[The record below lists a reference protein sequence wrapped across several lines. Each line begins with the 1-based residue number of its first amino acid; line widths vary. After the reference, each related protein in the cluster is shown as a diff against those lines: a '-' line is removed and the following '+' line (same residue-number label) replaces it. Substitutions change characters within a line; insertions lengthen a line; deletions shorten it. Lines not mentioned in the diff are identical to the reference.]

1 MTAAAIRL
9 EKTGGPEVLKL
20 EQVEQEKPGAGQV
33 WLEQEAIGV
42 NFLDVTQRN
51 GAVPIKLP
59 SGLGLEGAGRVAAA
73 GPDVTNVAVGDRVGY
88 ALGPLGSYATG
99 RLYPA
104 NRLVKLP
111 DAITS
116 EQAASII
123 FKGITAQYLIKST
136 FHVKPGQTV
145 LLYGAAGALGQIL
158 APWAKHLGARVIG
171 VVSKEASIAL
181 AKQAGCDNVV
191 IWSDKLPDE
200 VERLT
205 DGRKANVV
213 YDGIGKATFAASLDC
228 LRPRGTMVSIG
239 ASTGAPPPVDVATL
253 NAKGSLFLTR
263 PGLAHHA
270 TDVDEYRDRVLD
282 VFDAVQKGIITPS
295 IWKTFPLAEASD
307 AHAAVQD
314 GKSAGAIVLRA

>member
-1 MTAAAIRL
+1 MTTAAIRL

-33 WLEQEAIGV
+33 WLEHEAIGV

-59 SGLGLEGAGRVAAA
+59 GGLGLEGVGRVAAV
-73 GPDVTNVAVGDRVGY
+73 GPDVINVAVGDRVGY

-104 NRLVKLP
+104 NRLVQVP

-136 FHVKPGQTV
+136 FAVKPGHIV

-171 VVSKEASIAL
+171 VVSKEASVSL
-181 AKQAGCDNVV
+181 AKQTGCDDVAV
-191 IWSDKLPDE
+191 WSETLPEE
-200 VERLT
+200 VARLT

-213 YDGIGKATFAASLDC
+213 YDGIGKTTFAASLDC

-239 ASTGAPPPVDVATL
+239 ASTGAPPPVDVGSL

-270 TDVDEYRDRVLD
+270 TDVDEYRERVLD
-282 VFDAVQKGIITPS
+282 VFDAVQKGIIKSS
-295 IWKTFPLAEASD
+295 IWKAFPLADASE
-307 AHAAVQD
+307 AHAALQG
-314 GKSAGAIVLRA
+314 GKSAGAIVLRP